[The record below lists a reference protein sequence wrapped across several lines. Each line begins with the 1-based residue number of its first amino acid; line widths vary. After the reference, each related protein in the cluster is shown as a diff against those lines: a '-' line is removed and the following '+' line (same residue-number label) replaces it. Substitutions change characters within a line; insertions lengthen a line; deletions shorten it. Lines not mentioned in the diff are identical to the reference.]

1 MASPRT
7 LTQMTVE
14 TIIDHTPMVREL
26 RLRNQSS
33 EPFRFK
39 AGQFVMLHVPDAE
52 TGKPV
57 LRAYS
62 IASEEQKTDGFNL
75 ILKHV
80 ENGKASSFVWGLHG
94 KETLSFTG
102 PFGKVFFQEPPTEQ
116 IVFLNTGTG
125 LAQHLSYL
133 LSKKDQYPNL
143 KYKMLFGLR
152 HESDIYF
159 EKELAELQK
168 ALPNFEFE
176 YVLSRP
182 QSTWSK
188 NPENMETTEN
198 SGSSRNAGSARSSGR
213 TGKAGYVQNFI
224 KNIDFKNIPTTF
236 YLCGNGGMIK
246 ATKEILI
253 DQHGFDKARI
263 WAEAF
268 D

>member
-1 MASPRT
+1 
-7 LTQMTVE
+7 
-14 TIIDHTPMVREL
+14 
-26 RLRNQSS
+26 
-33 EPFRFK
+33 
-39 AGQFVMLHVPDAE
+39 MLHVPDLE

-62 IASEEQKTDGFNL
+62 IASEEQRTDGFNL
-75 ILKHV
+75 ILKFV
-80 ENGKASSFVWGLHG
+80 ENGKASSYVWGLRG

-133 LSKKDQYPNL
+133 LSKKNLYPNL
-143 KYKMLFGLR
+143 KYKMFFGLR
-152 HESDIYF
+152 HEEDLYY
-159 EKELAELQK
+159 EKELFDLK
-168 ALPNFEFE
+168 KDLPNFEFE
-176 YVLSRP
+176 YILSRP
-182 QSTWSK
+182 GPTWADRQAG
-188 NPENMETTEN
+188 NQ
-198 SGSSRNAGSARSSGR
+198 AGSEGDTQGVSGESKI
-213 TGKAGYVQNFI
+213 TGKSGKTGKTGYVQTFI
-224 KNIDFKNIPTTF
+224 ETIDFEKTPTTF

-253 DQHGFDKARI
+253 NQRGFDKARI

>member
-1 MASPRT
+1 
-7 LTQMTVE
+7 
-14 TIIDHTPMVREL
+14 MVREL

-52 TGKPV
+52 TGKPA

-75 ILKHV
+75 ILKYV
-80 ENGKASSFVWGLHG
+80 DNGKASSFVWGLG
-94 KETLSFTG
+94 GNETLSFTG

-116 IVFLNTGTG
+116 IIFLNTGTG

-133 LSKKDQYPNL
+133 LSKKDQFPNL

-152 HESDIYF
+152 HETDIYF
-159 EKELAELQK
+159 EKELTELQK
-168 ALPNFEFE
+168 TLPNFEFE
-176 YVLSRP
+176 YVLSRA
-182 QSTWSK
+182 W
-188 NPENMETTEN
+188 
-198 SGSSRNAGSARSSGR
+198 SSGR
-213 TGKAGYVQNFI
+213 TGKTGYVQNFI
-224 KNIDFKNIPTTF
+224 KDFDFKNIPTTF

-253 DQHGFDKARI
+253 DQHGFDKTRI